1 MSVTL
6 GLIYL
11 SETKKSIWQ
20 VFSSF
25 PQFWCSP
32 SNILC
37 SLPSAENWKIKKET
51 LFNDGDKTSL
61 MQLVG
66 IYNCNLH
73 RNFELAKTV
82 AIESFWLPICNWFF
96 KFSSLKYWFWWAVF
110 FPSFKRILLSAVT
123 CKIPV
128 WNRLKIKFI

>member
-1 MSVTL
+1 MVLCVSFWYKWILEKPNWLDISKFKQAEFRFFQEFSVKCL
-6 GLIYL
+6 LRL
-11 SETKKSIWQ
+11 VSSICRKQ
-20 VFSSF
+20 RNRFDRFFSSF

-37 SLPSAENWKIKKET
+37 SLPSSENWKIKKET

-82 AIESFWLPICNWFF
+82 AIESSLC
-96 KFSSLKYWFWWAVF
+96 KFDELDS
-110 FPSFKRILLSAVT
+110 
-123 CKIPV
+123 
-128 WNRLKIKFI
+128 